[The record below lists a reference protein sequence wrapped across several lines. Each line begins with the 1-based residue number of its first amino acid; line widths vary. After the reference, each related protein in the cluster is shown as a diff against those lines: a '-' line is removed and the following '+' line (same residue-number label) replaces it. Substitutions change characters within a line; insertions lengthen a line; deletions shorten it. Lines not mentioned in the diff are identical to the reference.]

1 MKQHVSDRWYFLK
14 ILFFSW
20 ISGLRK
26 GFFFILE
33 DHPIRSIY
41 MYIASRNNKLSSSLF
56 SMVNSSPTRKWSHND
71 ICRLK
76 LKIITRR
83 NGQFQVIF
91 SYFLGCVHLKG
102 SIVKK
107 LEVHSYPWLYGN
119 YVEIKSSKC
128 EAKKTF
134 DLKDLKSRQWH
145 PFYGCHLIQHWFLI
159 IKEAKVLCKIWEKK
173 FTSSAKCEKLFK
185 N

>member
-1 MKQHVSDRWYFLK
+1 M
-14 ILFFSW
+14 
-20 ISGLRK
+20 RK

-91 SYFLGCVHLKG
+91 SYFLGCVYLKG

-107 LEVHSYPWLYGN
+107 LELHSYPWLYGN

-128 EAKKTF
+128 EAKKNFWFERSKVKAMTPLLRLSL
-134 DLKDLKSRQWH
+134 DST
-145 PFYGCHLIQHWFLI
+145 LIF
-159 IKEAKVLCKIWEKK
+159 
-173 FTSSAKCEKLFK
+173 
-185 N
+185 NN